1 MVLVDTN
8 VLVDVLERDPQWW
21 NWSVG
26 QLRRLSVTDV
36 LAINAV
42 IYAELACTHTSSTL
56 LDQKISTMN
65 LVFENI
71 PRTAAFLAGKAYI
84 LYRKRGG
91 TKANVLADFFVGAHA
106 AVAGCPLLTR
116 DTRRYEAYF
125 PNVRL
130 IHP

>member
-71 PRTAAFLAGKAYI
+71 PRTAAFLAGKAYV